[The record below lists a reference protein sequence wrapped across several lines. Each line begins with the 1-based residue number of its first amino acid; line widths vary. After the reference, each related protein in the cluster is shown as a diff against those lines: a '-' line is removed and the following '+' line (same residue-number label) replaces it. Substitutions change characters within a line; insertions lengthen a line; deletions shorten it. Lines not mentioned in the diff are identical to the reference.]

1 MFFYYILDTKKVKC
15 PNLNKSSKIVHTI
28 VDFRSQICHNTV
40 KDLISKE
47 GIIMLRDPISNEI
60 DSVDEEQLEIQ
71 APVDSRIV
79 ASNAIKYTAY
89 VMLLF
94 GFLYF
99 LIAYLAPMLEQ

>member
-1 MFFYYILDTKKVKC
+1 
-15 PNLNKSSKIVHTI
+15 
-28 VDFRSQICHNTV
+28 
-40 KDLISKE
+40 
-47 GIIMLRDPISNEI
+47 MLRDPVSNEI

-71 APVDSRIV
+71 TPVDSRIV

-89 VMLLF
+89 VMLFF